1 MRDSRSAPG
10 AGLDQ
15 RLVVGTVIALAIVV
29 LVITWVGIAEK
40 RSDSMTLLVMQ
51 GKSFTEALAQAAD
64 NAIASENVYDFLV
77 HQRYGEIV
85 TEVASIPQNQIDDQ
99 VLARV
104 ALDHQLHGVYVFDS
118 LGQPVAGGIVRGP
131 RTSPPDFVLQE
142 MQNLVENPE
151 AKFLLLLDP
160 GQTPSEAIHYYLELT
175 NDLDRIILVVADAL
189 YYVNALQQTQ
199 IGYLAQK
206 MSREPGVE
214 YIVYQSTDGI
224 VFSSRR
230 ISELL
235 SIDAD
240 PFLTRA
246 LDADTIVQRIIT
258 VDRRNVMELVRPF
271 STPDYQFGLLR
282 IGLSLEGYYAVSGA
296 FDRQM
301 IALAVVLFALVVAVV
316 LYLNSRRKRHEI
328 DQRYRHIKSIT
339 DKIFEEMRTG
349 VAVVNE
355 KGHLTLANEA
365 FERIFNISAG
375 VGRPWDTLITH
386 PDLAFENLVSNRF
399 GNEIEVDLTAGKET
413 RTILVAVS
421 HLGERGGGPSGNVI
435 VVYDITR
442 LKEFEQRSA
451 RKERL
456 SELGDLAAGV
466 AHEIRNPLNTIS
478 IAAQRLAAEFK
489 PTENESG
496 YQTFTSQ
503 IREETRRLN
512 TIITRFLALARDE
525 QRHDTRIELEN
536 FVAGVVSL
544 LKIEAEQVG
553 IDLNYQCEAG
563 LSVKADEDA
572 LKQIFTNLFANA
584 REAFKGDHGRIDITC
599 TRNNDK
605 AEIRFT
611 DSGPGVDSQISNKIF
626 TPYFT
631 TKESGTG
638 LGLPTVHRIVTAM
651 GGEITCE
658 PSRQG
663 AVFVILLPVSK

>member
-1 MRDSRSAPG
+1 MRDFNSGSG
-10 AGLDQ
+10 ARLDQ
-15 RLVVGTVIALAIVV
+15 RLVIGIVVALAIVV
-29 LVITWVGIAEK
+29 FVITWVGIAEK

-51 GKSFTEALAQAAD
+51 GKSFTEVLAQAAE

-77 HQRYGEIV
+77 HQRYSEIV
-85 TEVASIPQNQIDDQ
+85 TEVATIPSDQ
-99 VLARV
+99 VGDQLLARV

-131 RTSPPDFVLQE
+131 RTSPPDFVLE
-142 MQNLVENPE
+142 EIQNLLENPE

-235 SIDAD
+235 AIDAD
-240 PFLTRA
+240 PFLSRA
-246 LDADTIVQRIIT
+246 LEADTIVQRIIT

-316 LYLNSRRKRHEI
+316 LYLSSRRKRREI
-328 DQRYRHIKSIT
+328 DMRYRHIKSIT
-339 DKIFEEMRTG
+339 DKIFDEMRTG
-349 VAVVNE
+349 VAVINE
-355 KGHLTLANEA
+355 KGYLTLANEA
-365 FERIFNISAG
+365 FEKIFNTSAG
-375 VGRPWDTLITH
+375 VGRPWDSIITH
-386 PDLAFENLVSNRF
+386 PDLSFENVASNRF
-399 GNEIEVDLTAGKET
+399 GDEIEVDLSTGKET
-413 RTILVAVS
+413 RAILVAVS
-421 HLGERGGGPSGNVI
+421 HLGDKRGEAGGNVI

-489 PTENESG
+489 PTENEAG
-496 YQTFTSQ
+496 FQRFTSQ

-525 QRHDTRIELEN
+525 QRNDAKIELNRYIAET
-536 FVAGVVSL
+536 VSL
-544 LKIEAEQVG
+544 LRIEAEQVG
-553 IDLNYQCEAG
+553 INLTYECEDG
-563 LSVKADEDA
+563 LSVKADKDA
-572 LKQIFTNLFANA
+572 LKQVFTNLFANA
-584 REAFKGDHGRIDITC
+584 REALKGDKGRIDIAC
-599 TRNNDK
+599 RSAGDRV
-605 AEIRFT
+605 EIRFV
-611 DSGPGVDSQISNKIF
+611 DSGPGIDSRIADKIF
-626 TPYFT
+626 APYFT

-638 LGLPTVHRIVTAM
+638 LGLPTVHRIVIAM
-651 GGEITCE
+651 GGEVTCE
-658 PSRQG
+658 PSESGG
-663 AVFVILLPVSK
+663 ACFLIQFPLV